1 MFSLLNVCFFM
12 AENEKFAKNAP
23 KKKYKKE
30 KHLENEDYNN
40 KEEEILIAKIRN
52 NFQMQEK

>member
-1 MFSLLNVCFFM
+1 M